1 MRPEHV
7 LIKRISRAACPQS
20 PEVFVQALSPLSF
33 DDLDLLSANVIRGL
47 AMDGVQK
54 ADSGHP
60 GMPMGMA
67 AVAHVV
73 WTRFL
78 RFDPADPAWFNRD
91 RFILSGG
98 HGSMLIYSLLHLAG
112 YDLPLDQLKLF
123 RQLGSRTPGHPEY
136 GATPGVEV
144 TTGPL
149 GQGFANGAGMALAEA
164 FLASTFNRPDCPVVD
179 HFTYVFMGDGDM
191 EEGISHEAASLA
203 GHLGL
208 GKLISFYD
216 DNHISIDGPT
226 ELSYSDDVPGR
237 FAAYGW
243 HVQKISAYDMPG
255 IAGAILAAQ
264 QVADKPSLI
273 ICRSN
278 IAFGSPN
285 KQDTAEAHGAPLGE
299 EEVRLTK
306 QVLGLPV
313 DEHFWVPDAVYGRY
327 AAAAQAGQTQH
338 QAWDKLVGS
347 YAAAHPTLSTV
358 FQTALAGE
366 LPDGWDTAMPT
377 WDVGAKVST
386 RVASGKCLDALAPCV
401 PTLIGGSADL
411 TPSNNTRPKNAVDVK
426 PGDFAGRYIR
436 FGIRE
441 HGMGGMLNGMAVHGG
456 VFPYGGTFLVFSDY
470 MRGAVRVAAIMKAPT
485 IFVWTHDSVGV
496 GEDGPT
502 HQPVEH
508 MAALRAIPDLTV
520 IRPADA
526 NETAAAWRFALTHR
540 DGPVALLLTR
550 QNVPVMPGTKEGGLD
565 ALSRGAYVLADA
577 ADGKPQVILM
587 GAGSEVSV
595 ALAARDLLAAQGVS
609 ARVVSMPSWE
619 LFEAQDAGYKELVL
633 PNSITARVSVEAG
646 ITMGWDRYTGTAGAT
661 IGINRF
667 GESGKGPAVMA
678 HLGITAEN
686 VAKQAVAVLSK

>member
-1 MRPEHV
+1 M
-7 LIKRISRAACPQS
+7 
-20 PEVFVQALSPLSF
+20 QAHSQTTLSPTKF
-33 DDLDLLSANVIRGL
+33 DDVDLLCANVIRGL

-67 AVAHVV
+67 AVAHVI

-78 RFDPADPAWFNRD
+78 RHNPDAPNWFNRD

-98 HGSMLIYSLLHLAG
+98 HGSMLLYSLLHLAG
-112 YDLPLDQLKLF
+112 YDLPLAQLQQF

-136 GATPGVEV
+136 GVTPGVEV

-149 GQGFANGAGMALAEA
+149 GQGFANGVGMALAEA
-164 FLASTFNRPDCPVVD
+164 FLATTFNRPEYPVVD
-179 HFTYVFMGDGDM
+179 HSTYVLAGDGDL

-208 GKLISFYD
+208 GKLIYFYD

-226 ELSYSDDVPGR
+226 ELSYSDDVPLR
-237 FAAYGW
+237 FKAYGW
-243 HVQKISAYDMPG
+243 HVQQVSANDMPA
-255 IAGAILAAQ
+255 IAAAIIEAQ
-264 QVADKPSLI
+264 QVKPMPSLI
-273 ICRSN
+273 ICRSH
-278 IAFGSPN
+278 IAYGSPN

-299 EEVRLTK
+299 AEVRLTK
-306 QVLGLPV
+306 EALGLPP
-313 DEHFWVPDAVYGRY
+313 DTHFWVPAEAIARYDQARQKNVIDNEVWDDLVNRY
-327 AAAAQAGQTQH
+327 AQAYPDLAAT
-338 QAWDKLVGS
+338 
-347 YAAAHPTLSTV
+347 
-358 FQTALAGE
+358 FRTALAGK
-366 LPDGWDTAMPT
+366 LPEGWEAALPT
-377 WDVGAKVST
+377 WDTGAKVST
-386 RVASGKCLDALAPCV
+386 RVASGKVLDALAPRL

-411 TPSNNTRPKNAVDVK
+411 TPSNNTRPKDAVDIK

-441 HGMGGMLNGMAVHGG
+441 HAMGAMLNAMAVHGG
-456 VFPYGGTFLVFSDY
+456 VIPYGGTFLVFSDY
-470 MRGAVRVAAIMKAPT
+470 MRGSVRVSAIMKAPV
-485 IFVWTHDSVGV
+485 IYVWTHDTVGV

-508 MAALRAIPDLTV
+508 MAVLRAIPDLVV

-526 NETAAAWRFALTHR
+526 NETAAAWRYALTHR
-540 DGPVALLLTR
+540 DRPVALLLSR
-550 QNVPVMPGTKEGGLD
+550 QNLPVLPGTKENSRVTMEQGG
-565 ALSRGAYVLADA
+565 YVIADA
-577 ADGKPQVILM
+577 ASGTPDVILI

-595 ALAARDLLAAQGVS
+595 ALVARDQLAAQGVQ

-619 LFEAQDAGYKELVL
+619 LFEAQDAAYKESVL
-633 PNSITARVSVEAG
+633 PKAIIARVTVEAG
-646 ITMGWDRYTGTAGAT
+646 ITMGWERYAGSSGAT

-686 VAKQAVAVLSK
+686 VAAQALAVLGR